1 MQDAWTPRG
10 RACLLHP
17 AWQPHPLGAGPEH
30 HLTGGPR
37 RVTSGEHTLQK
48 ALNGKAR
55 TVIHADE
62 TTLLKEKRRKKKKK
76 PMPSLLEE
84 TYSLQNCVLR
94 NSSFTAICGAT
105 HLEKINR

>member
-76 PMPSLLEE
+76 AYAFTVGGNLL
-84 TYSLQNCVLR
+84 SSKLCPKKQFIHCHLR
-94 NSSFTAICGAT
+94 GHSFG
-105 HLEKINR
+105 KD